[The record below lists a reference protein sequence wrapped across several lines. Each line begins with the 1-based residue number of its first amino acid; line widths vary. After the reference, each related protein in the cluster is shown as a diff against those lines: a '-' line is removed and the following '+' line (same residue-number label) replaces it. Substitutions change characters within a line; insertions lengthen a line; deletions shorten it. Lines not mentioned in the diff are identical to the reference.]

1 MYSVPERRRKISIRT
16 KILFGNVI
24 VMVFLGIAIVAL
36 TLRIASLQK
45 EVEFISAHDIQV
57 HETVN
62 QIQKDILDMETGM
75 RGYVISGDEDYL
87 EPYNMG
93 KSRWESDL
101 NALSALVIDNP
112 AQLRNLDSIKS
123 NIQSWTDTASE
134 NAIAFK
140 RSGDTESLDRF
151 FREKNGKSKTD
162 ALRQQLQSFKDTEMS
177 LTNQRVTDLRERNA
191 SLIFFL
197 YLLWL
202 FVAIIAIAIA
212 WFISG
217 TVIKTIRKV
226 STTIRQIA
234 SQDGNLDQRI
244 EISTRDEMMELGD
257 STNALLDSIERQ
269 NLRKDQIA
277 EIATLLQEQN
287 DINAVG
293 RLFMNQMVRVFE
305 IPFGVLYVRDQ
316 ANHLVKNAAYAE
328 AFENFGRKE
337 FQMGEGL
344 VGQCAAGSRTM
355 VINQVPDGYVN
366 IQSGIGQSAPKQI
379 VLLPVSFEKT
389 VVGVL
394 EVGAFKPFRKSDIEL
409 LEQLAGMLGVTI
421 QSVKSRMEMEQL
433 YTEAQAANEELQVQ
447 SEELNAQSLELLTM
461 NDELKRSSNF
471 KSEFLAN
478 MSHELRTP
486 LNSML
491 ILSQMLAENRHGHL
505 TEDDISYVNTIYSAG
520 NDLLNLINDILDLS
534 KVEAGKLDIE
544 MGNIILADLQL
555 TIQNNFQEVA
565 AKKRLD
571 FAVRIAPETPA
582 WLETDGFRLQQILKN
597 LLSNAFKFTEAGK
610 VDLTIGVHANNSWGQ
625 QEISFT
631 VTDTGRGIARDKLG
645 LIFEAFTQADS
656 GTARKY
662 GGTGLGLTI
671 SSSLANMLGGR
682 IEVQSEEGKGSEFT
696 LYLPAQRSL
705 GELDEAIASKQ
716 LATSS
721 SALSAADPVSIAV
734 SEMPLSTAELKGR
747 RVLLVDD
754 DARNLFALSHVL
766 ESLEMT
772 FTIAHDGLECMD
784 RLQAGDTYDCILM
797 DIMMPDMDGF
807 QAIRE
812 IRHTLQLSTP
822 IIAVTAKAMKEDR
835 DKCLEAGANAYISKP
850 VQVQQL
856 ISIMVAQMKVEA

>member
-1 MYSVPERRRKISIRT
+1 MHSVPERRKKVSIRT
-16 KILFGNVI
+16 KILFGNII
-24 VMVFLGIAIVAL
+24 VMIFLGLAIVAL
-36 TLRIASLQK
+36 TIRIASMQK
-45 EVEFISAHDIQV
+45 EVQFISTHDIQV
-57 HETVN
+57 HESVD
-62 QIQKDILDMETGM
+62 QIQKDLLDMETGM
-75 RGYVISGDEDYL
+75 RGFVISGSAEYL
-87 EPYNMG
+87 APYDTG
-93 KSRWESDL
+93 KARWQTDV
-101 NALSALVIDNP
+101 NALAALVIDNP
-112 AQLRNLDSIKS
+112 AQLRNLDSINS
-123 NIQSWTDTASE
+123 NIQDWTETGAE
-134 NAIAFK
+134 NAIDYK
-140 RSGDTESLDRF
+140 RSGDTASLDRF
-151 FREKNGKSKTD
+151 FEQKIGKTKTD
-162 ALRQQLQSFKDTEMS
+162 AIRQQLQSFKDTEMS
-177 LTNQRVTDLRERNA
+177 LTNQRVEDLRERNA

-202 FVAIIAIAIA
+202 FVAIIAIAMA
-212 WFISG
+212 WFVSG
-217 TVIKTIRKV
+217 SVIKTIRMV
-226 STTIRQIA
+226 SSTIRQIA
-234 SQDGNLDQRI
+234 FQDGKLDRRI
-244 EISTRDEMMELGD
+244 EINTRDEMMELGD

-269 NLRKDQIA
+269 NLRKDQVA

-287 DINAVG
+287 DIDSVG
-293 RLFMNQMVRVFE
+293 RTFMNHMVQVFD
-305 IPFGVLYVRDQ
+305 IPYGILYVRDKS
-316 ANHLVKNAAYAE
+316 NHLVKNASFADSA
-328 AFENFGRKE
+328 ENFGRKE
-337 FQMGEGL
+337 FQIGEGL
-344 VGQCAAGSRTM
+344 IGQCASEARTM
-355 VINQVPDGYVN
+355 VVNQIPEGYVY
-366 IQSGIGQSAPKQI
+366 IQSGIGQSSPKQLI
-379 VLLPVSFEKT
+379 LLPVCFERT

-394 EVGAFKPFRKSDIEL
+394 EIGSFSLLKRSDIEL
-409 LEQLAGMLGVTI
+409 LEQLASMLGVSI
-421 QSVKSRMEMEQL
+421 QSVNSRMEMEQL
-433 YTEAQAANEELQVQ
+433 YSEAQAANEELQVQ

-491 ILSQMLAENRHGHL
+491 ILSQMLAENRHGRL
-505 TEDDISYVNTIYSAG
+505 NDDDISYVNTIHGAG

-544 MGNIILADLQL
+544 MGNVILADLQL
-555 TIQNNFQEVA
+555 TIQSSFQEIA
-565 AKKRLD
+565 ANKNLG
-571 FAVRIAPETPA
+571 FSVHIAPETPA

-597 LLSNAFKFTEAGK
+597 LLSNAFKFTEAGR
-610 VDLTIGVHANNSWGQ
+610 VDLRISVQSTNAWGE
-625 QEISFT
+625 QEITFT
-631 VTDTGRGIARDKLG
+631 VADTGRGIARDKLG

-656 GTARKY
+656 GTARKF

-682 IEVQSEEGKGSEFT
+682 IEVQSEDGKGSEFT

-705 GELDEAIASKQ
+705 SHLDETIAAKQ
-716 LATSS
+716 LATGNS
-721 SALSAADPVSIAV
+721 LSAADPVSVAA
-734 SEMPLSTAELKGR
+734 SEMPLSTAKLKGR
-747 RVLLVDD
+747 HVLLVDD

-766 ESLEMT
+766 ESLEMS

-784 RLQAGDTYDCILM
+784 RLRSGDTYDCILM

>member
-1 MYSVPERRRKISIRT
+1 MYSVPERRKKISIRT

-24 VMVFLGIAIVAL
+24 VMIFLGIAIVAL
-36 TLRIASLQK
+36 TVRIASLQS

-57 HETVN
+57 HETVD
-62 QIQKDILDMETGM
+62 QIQKDVLDMETGM
-75 RGYVISGDEDYL
+75 RGFVISGDESYL
-87 EPYNMG
+87 EPYNTS
-93 KSRWESDL
+93 KARWESDV

-112 AQLRNLDSIKS
+112 AQLRNLDSIRS
-123 NIQSWTDTASE
+123 NIREWTDTASE
-134 NAIAFK
+134 NAIGFK

-151 FREKNGKSKTD
+151 FREKIGKNKTD
-162 ALRQQLQSFKDTEMS
+162 ALRQQLQSFKDTEMD
-177 LTNQRVTDLRERNA
+177 LTNKRVADLKERNA

-202 FVAIIAIAIA
+202 FVAIIAILVA

-217 TVIKTIRKV
+217 TVIKTIRSV
-226 STTIRQIA
+226 SKTIRQIA
-234 SQDGNLDQRI
+234 SQDGNLDKRI
-244 EISTRDEMMELGD
+244 EINTRDEMMELGD

-287 DINAVG
+287 DIDAVG
-293 RLFMNQMVRVFE
+293 RLFMNQMVRVFD
-305 IPFGVLYVRDQ
+305 IPFGILYVRSQ
-316 ANHLVKNAAYAE
+316 GNLLVKTAAYAE
-328 AFENFGRKE
+328 GSENFGRKE
-337 FQMGEGL
+337 FHLGEGL
-344 VGQCAAGSRTM
+344 VGQCAAASRTT
-355 VINQVPDGYVN
+355 VVNEIPESYVS

-379 VLLPVSFEKT
+379 VLLPVCFEKT

-394 EVGAFKPFRKSDIEL
+394 EIGAFKPFKKGDIEL
-409 LEQLAGMLGVTI
+409 LEQLASMLGVTI
-421 QSVKSRMEMEQL
+421 QSVNSRMEMEQL

-505 TEDDISYVNTIYSAG
+505 SEDDLSYVNTIYSAG
-520 NDLLNLINDILDLS
+520 NDLLGLINDILDLS

-544 MGNIILADLQL
+544 MGNIILSDLQL
-555 TIQNNFQEVA
+555 TIQNSFQEVA
-565 AKKRLD
+565 AQKNLD
-571 FAVRIAPETPA
+571 FTVKIAKDTPA
-582 WLETDGFRLQQILKN
+582 WLETDGFRLHQILKN
-597 LLSNAFKFTEAGK
+597 LLSNAFKFTESGK
-610 VDLTIGVHANNSWGQ
+610 VELAIGVLSNNSWGQ
-625 QEISFT
+625 QEVSFA
-631 VTDTGRGIARDKLG
+631 VTDTGRGIAREKLG

-671 SSSLANMLGGR
+671 SASLANMLGGR
-682 IEVQSEEGKGSEFT
+682 IEVESDEGIGSKFT
-696 LYLPAQRSL
+696 LYLPAQRTI
-705 GELDEAIASKQ
+705 GQFDESTAAKQ
-716 LATSS
+716 LASS
-721 SALSAADPVSIAV
+721 SNSLSAADPVSIAV
-734 SEMPLSTAELKGR
+734 SEMPLSSAELKGR
-747 RVLLVDD
+747 NVLLVDD

-766 ESLEMT
+766 ESLDMS
-772 FTIAHDGLECMD
+772 FTIAHDGLECME
-784 RLQAGDTYDCILM
+784 RLQGGETYDCILM

-812 IRHTLQLSTP
+812 IRHTLKLGTP

>member
-24 VMVFLGIAIVAL
+24 VMIFLGIAIVAL
-36 TLRIASLQK
+36 TVRIASLQS
-45 EVEFISAHDIQV
+45 EVEFISTHDIQV
-57 HETVN
+57 HETVD
-62 QIQKDILDMETGM
+62 QIQKDLLDMETGL
-75 RGYVISGDEDYL
+75 RGYIISGEEDYL
-87 EPYNMG
+87 EPYNTG
-93 KSRWESDL
+93 KARWESDV
-101 NALSALVIDNP
+101 NALSALVFDNP

-123 NIQSWTDTASE
+123 NIQTWTDTASE
-134 NAIAFK
+134 SAIGYK
-140 RSGDTESLDRF
+140 RSGDTESLNRF
-151 FREKNGKSKTD
+151 FKEKIGKNKTD
-162 ALRQQLQSFKDTEMS
+162 ALRQQLQSFKDTEMN
-177 LTNQRVTDLRERNA
+177 LTNKRVTDFKERNA

-234 SQDGNLDQRI
+234 LQDGNLDKRI
-244 EISTRDEMMELGD
+244 EIDTRDEMMELGD

-287 DINAVG
+287 DIEAVG
-293 RLFMNQMVRVFE
+293 RLFMNQMVRVFD
-305 IPFGVLYVRDQ
+305 IPFGILYVRNK
-316 ANHLVKNAAYAE
+316 ANHLVKTASYAD
-328 AFENFGRKE
+328 ASENFGRKE
-337 FQMGEGL
+337 FQIGEGL
-344 VGQCAAGSRTM
+344 VGQCAAGARTM
-355 VINQVPDGYVN
+355 VVNQIPDGYVA

-379 VLLPVSFEKT
+379 VLLPVSFERT

-394 EVGAFKPFRKSDIEL
+394 EIGAFKPFNKADIGL
-409 LEQLAGMLGVTI
+409 LEQLASMLGVTI
-421 QSVKSRMEMEQL
+421 QSVNSRMEMEQL
-433 YTEAQAANEELQVQ
+433 YTETQAANEELQVQ

-491 ILSQMLAENRHGHL
+491 ILSQMLAENRQGHL
-505 TEDDISYVNTIYSAG
+505 SEDDISYVNTIYSAG

-565 AKKRLD
+565 AKKNLE
-571 FAVRIAPETPA
+571 FAVKIARETPS
-582 WLETDGFRLQQILKN
+582 WLETDGFRLHQILKN
-597 LLSNAFKFTEAGK
+597 LLSNAFKFTDSGK
-610 VDLTIGVHANNSWGQ
+610 VELSIGVLPNNSWGQ
-625 QEISFT
+625 QEVSFT
-631 VTDTGRGIARDKLG
+631 VTDTGRGIAREKLG

-671 SSSLANMLGGR
+671 SASLANMLGGR
-682 IEVQSEEGKGSEFT
+682 IEVESDEGQGSKFT
-696 LYLPAQRSL
+696 LYLPAQRSI
-705 GELDEAIASKQ
+705 GQLDESTAAKQ
-716 LATSS
+716 LAS
-721 SALSAADPVSIAV
+721 SANSLAPADPVSIAV

-747 RVLLVDD
+747 SVLLVDD

-766 ESLEMT
+766 ESLDMS
-772 FTIAHDGLECMD
+772 FTIAHDGLEGME
-784 RLQAGDTYDCILM
+784 RLQGGETYDCILM

-812 IRHTLQLSTP
+812 IRHTLKLGTP